1 MSCESSHCVSRLVRR
16 APKRGII
23 PLDHIPFPC
32 VHTHR
37 CFIRTVW
44 IRYDSKRECMIDIV
58 HIDVP
63 VNVTGASRTAR
74 RVRFPRPSRPRGR
87 PRDLVVGTRLRR
99 SVASRLVASS
109 RLVSC
114 ARSRVRPRAR
124 GPSVGVAMGVEDEDG
139 DEDVVDVYA
148 TTRRTRTGSRRSTTT
163 STTSSSPSRGGRA
176 RGREAEGVGDGRG
189 GRGAVVDAQGCA
201 RTARASCERSARVG
215 TRRRVN

>member
-124 GPSVGVAMGVEDEDG
+124 SLGRRRDGCRGRGRGRGRRRRLRDDEADEDG
-139 DEDVVDVYA
+139 VEEVDDDEHDVFVAV
-148 TTRRTRTGSRRSTTT
+148 SR
-163 STTSSSPSRGGRA
+163 GRA
-176 RGREAEGVGDGRG
+176 RGREG
-189 GRGAVVDAQGCA
+189 GRSRRRA
-201 RTARASCERSARVG
+201 RR
-215 TRRRVN
+215 TRRGR